1 MEHLMLGPRNAK
13 YTSKTIQNEILEI
26 AADQVGAFYRICLQK
41 CPHYSLIADEVTSH
55 GKEILSVCL
64 RFLEIDHANFHIK
77 PKKHEVLL
85 DFHFLQRITGK
96 SIAEGILHVLQKHE
110 IDVKNCQGQ
119 AHDTTASMS
128 SSTSGVQAHIK
139 ENAPDAEFQGCC
151 LHSLNLVICHS
162 SKIQAVKI

>member
-1 MEHLMLGPRNAK
+1 M
-13 YTSKTIQNEILEI
+13 
-26 AADQVGAFYRICLQK
+26 CLQK

-64 RFLEIDHANFHIK
+64 RFLEIDHAKFHIK

-96 SIAEGILHVLQKHE
+96 SIAEGILQVLQKHE
-110 IDVKNCQGQ
+110 IDIKNCRGQGY
-119 AHDTTASMS
+119 DTTTSMS
-128 SSTSGVQAHIK
+128 SSTSGVQAHNLIIIIK

-151 LHSLNLVICHS
+151 LHSLNLVMCHS
-162 SKIQAVKI
+162 SKIQAVKKYD